1 MSDIYKGELQD
12 YEGNTIYP
20 HSEADVIFC
29 TDGETTQSKLNKY
42 ENALGNVTGVTD
54 SLEVDDS
61 KILVSAKALHKVNS
75 SLANGRVQ
83 LVVND
88 DSSLGYRLD
97 GADTVYPFSNGLNA
111 IITVR
116 SVSTVYSSAGNKYGD
131 ALLDTQFTI
140 KNGKVESTKVITN
153 EGTSA
158 GGWSIKPNYSTILS
172 IKDNK

>member
-1 MSDIYKGELQD
+1 MPGFLRI
-12 YEGNTIYP
+12 
-20 HSEADVIFC
+20 
-29 TDGETTQSKLNKY
+29 
-42 ENALGNVTGVTD
+42 
-54 SLEVDDS
+54 
-61 KILVSAKALHKVNS
+61 NS

-83 LVVND
+83 LVVNED
-88 DSSLGYRLD
+88 GSLGYKLD

-116 SVSTVYSSAGNKYGD
+116 SVSAVYSSAGNKHGD
-131 ALLDTQFTI
+131 TLLDTQFTI

-158 GGWSIKPNYSTILS
+158 GGWSIKPEYSSILS

>member
-1 MSDIYKGELQD
+1 M
-12 YEGNTIYP
+12 
-20 HSEADVIFC
+20 
-29 TDGETTQSKLNKY
+29 
-42 ENALGNVTGVTD
+42 
-54 SLEVDDS
+54 
-61 KILVSAKALHKVNS
+61 
-75 SLANGRVQ
+75 ANGRVQ

-131 ALLDTQFTI
+131 TLLDTQFTI

-158 GGWSIKPNYSTILS
+158 GGWSIKPNYSSILS

>member
-1 MSDIYKGELQD
+1 MATKRFVSKDNLGRVWARLFGKVLNSKEEIEANK
-12 YEGNTIYP
+12 
-20 HSEADVIFC
+20 SENMIAGADAV
-29 TDGETTQSKLNKY
+29 K
-42 ENALGNVTGVTD
+42 
-54 SLEVDDS
+54 EVY
-61 KILVSAKALHKVNS
+61 S

-88 DSSLGYRLD
+88 DSSLGYKLD

-116 SVSTVYSSAGNKYGD
+116 SVSAVYSSVGNKHGD
-131 ALLDTQFTI
+131 TLLDTQFTI

-158 GGWSIKPNYSTILS
+158 GGWSIKPEYSSILS